1 MTTTVRNDISN
12 ECSDDT
18 DVDDYSNVENYNLDL
33 LKFIILIYDLIKC
46 DNDKL
51 NVYTYVRVY

>member
-51 NVYTYVRVY
+51 NVCI